1 MEIKEKGQLLF
12 KICVITHIDETQKIL
27 WLKNL
32 RYMESWNGYKLT
44 ISFTEGVRFMYE
56 TMAHRK
62 WQWVWAPTARRPKS
76 AFSTNN
82 FPGKLISEWTPKIK
96 QNKRKWNNDESKD
109 MMALM
114 ILHWSSSCN
123 RPVTPLPH
131 SHLTSPITSE
141 KQTARAQLNGSNLLF
156 GKNFTP
162 LSKPRP

>member
-1 MEIKEKGQLLF
+1 MVTNLQFPLLKGCALCM
-12 KICVITHIDETQKIL
+12 KL
-27 WLKNL
+27 WHT
-32 RYMESWNGYKLT
+32 ESDNG
-44 ISFTEGVRFMYE
+44 FE
-56 TMAHRK
+56 
-62 WQWVWAPTARRPKS
+62 APTTRRPKS

-82 FPGKLISEWTPKIK
+82 FSGKLISEGTPKIK

>member
-1 MEIKEKGQLLF
+1 MVTNLQFPLLKGCALCM
-12 KICVITHIDETQKIL
+12 KL
-27 WLKNL
+27 WHT
-32 RYMESWNGYKLT
+32 ESDNG
-44 ISFTEGVRFMYE
+44 FE
-56 TMAHRK
+56 
-62 WQWVWAPTARRPKS
+62 APTARRPKS

-82 FPGKLISEWTPKIK
+82 FSGKLISERPPKIK